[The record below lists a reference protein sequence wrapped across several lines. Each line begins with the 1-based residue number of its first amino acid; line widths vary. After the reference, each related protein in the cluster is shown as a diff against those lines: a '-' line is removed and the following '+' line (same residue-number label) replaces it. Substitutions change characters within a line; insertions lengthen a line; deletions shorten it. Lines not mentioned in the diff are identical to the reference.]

1 MKTILENFKPMHGY
15 HCVSNSVRQVMYYNG
30 HRISEEM
37 IVGLSSALNFFYF
50 EYENAPAPMIGGRV
64 KIGEMEANLAEAL
77 GISIKSKESKSPKKA
92 FEDIKKMIES
102 GQPAM
107 IYTDM
112 AYLPY
117 LGMPDG
123 YHFGGHSIVVF
134 GIDEE
139 QNAAFVSDR
148 DGAEYKVTLREDE
161 QPADYHIVPLEL
173 LAKAR
178 NSKEKPFPPANR
190 LLHFDFTGIREREK
204 EMIFRAIEKNADAML
219 NPPIKNLGLK
229 GIKLFAEKLRESWMN
244 FDDEKLRL
252 AAFDAF
258 IMINE
263 IGGNGGGCF
272 RRLYGNFLR
281 ECDEIIHID
290 FLKRAGVDYVKIA
303 DDWDKAGNLLRSVS
317 EGLDR
322 ELLCKV
328 ACILDIIHI
337 RETELLKRLVEFIK
351 SYRLKEMAYQ

>member
-1 MKTILENFKPMHGY
+1 MKMILENFKPMHGY
-15 HCVSNSVRQVMYYNG
+15 HCVSNSIRQVMYYNN
-30 HRISEEM
+30 HRVSEEM

-50 EYENAPAPMIGGRV
+50 EFENASAPMIGGRI
-64 KIGEMEANLAEAL
+64 KIGEMEANLAEML
-77 GISIKSKESKSPKKA
+77 GLSIKTKESKSPKKA
-92 FEDIKKMIES
+92 FEELKKQIAG

-107 IYTDM
+107 IYADM

-117 LGMPDG
+117 LNLPAD
-123 YHFGGHSIVVF
+123 YHFGGHSIIVF

-148 DGAEYKVTLREDE
+148 DGAEYKVTLSENE
-161 QPADYHIVPLEL
+161 QPADYHIVPLDE

-178 NSKEKPFPPANR
+178 NSKEKPFPPANK
-190 LLHFDFTGIREREK
+190 LLQFDFTNYRQPEK
-204 EMIFRAIEKNADAML
+204 EYIFRSIEKNSEAML

-229 GIKLFAEKLRESWMN
+229 GIKLFSEKLRSAWKE
-244 FDDEKLRL
+244 FDDETLKL

-263 IGGNGGGCF
+263 VGGNGGGCF

-281 ECDEIIHID
+281 ECDEITHID

-317 EGLDR
+317 ESLDR
-322 ELLCKV
+322 ELLGKTASV
-328 ACILDIIHI
+328 IDIIHI
-337 RETELLKRLVEFIK
+337 RETELLKRLAEFIRT
-351 SYRLKEMAYQ
+351 YRRKEMVY